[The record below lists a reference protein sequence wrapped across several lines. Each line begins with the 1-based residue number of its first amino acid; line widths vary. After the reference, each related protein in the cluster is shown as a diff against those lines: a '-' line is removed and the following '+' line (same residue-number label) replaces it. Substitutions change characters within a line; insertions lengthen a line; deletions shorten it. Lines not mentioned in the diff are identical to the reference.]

1 MLRNYFTIGL
11 RNILKYK
18 GYSVINISG
27 LAVGIACFLLI
38 FLYVKDDLTYDQMH
52 RDSESIFRITSKVKF
67 GGSVS
72 TRGATGHPD
81 TDAYREEIP
90 EIGSMARLDNDIAII
105 KKGDNYIEQRGVVYA
120 DPALFDIFDFKLI
133 QGEVGEA
140 FNDLN
145 NIVVSESMALKYFDK
160 KNVVGKTLQM
170 NLENEMEQF
179 YVVAVMEDHPDN
191 SSFTFGIVVPWAKRR
206 GQVSARQLNSW
217 SNISLNAFVKL
228 ADGATVETVEAK
240 MAQIRTA
247 KNPGE
252 GGDFARSIVNELQP
266 LSDIHLNT
274 DIGGGDGMGFSAE
287 ANDAYLLSAIALIIL
302 IVACIN
308 FANLSIARSLPRA
321 REIGLRKVLGA
332 GRRQLVFQFLGEAL
346 LMSFSAFVLGLIL
359 AELALPVFGS
369 LTERTF
375 SEGIMSDLYIVLAC
389 FAVVLLTALM
399 AGLYPAFVVSK
410 FDTVKSLKGK
420 ISISGNS
427 WIPKAL
433 VVFQFT
439 TAVILIVG
447 TLTMNKQVDFMVD
460 MDLGYEDEQLVR
472 VEAYG
477 SGKANI
483 AQLFINELSGNPA
496 VLDVAAADDFSSR
509 TPASYQGND
518 FLTVITDA
526 HHNYPDLLGLELV
539 EGRLLKKGED
549 YFVRD
554 TDTLTNVV
562 VNEAFAREAGMESP
576 ISQSFRRFRI
586 VGVLKDFHFRSVQ
599 EAVTPL
605 MFTSQNE
612 ASGKE
617 FEEIYVRYSAAH
629 AARIETVLETAW
641 QKLVPDRPFEAAFVA
656 HANAQRYEEEARWR
670 VIMGCAS
677 VLAISISVLGLFG
690 LAHLATQ
697 QRVKEVGIRQVLGA
711 SLTQIMLLLNSGF
724 TKLVLVSVVLATPI
738 AYWLVDAWLDD
749 FANQTELTVS
759 LFLVPGLITFSIT
772 LITVSLQSFKSLN
785 ANPVDSLRYD

>member
-27 LAVGIACFLLI
+27 LAMGIACFLLI
-38 FLYVKDDLTYDQMH
+38 FLYVKDELTYDQMH
-52 RDSESIFRITSKVKF
+52 EDSDSIFRITSKVKF

-81 TDAYREEIP
+81 TEAYRDGIP
-90 EIGSMARLDNDIAII
+90 EIESLARLDNDIAII

-120 DPALFDIFDFKLI
+120 DPALFDIFDFKLTH
-133 QGEVGEA
+133 GEIGKA
-140 FNDLN
+140 FDDLN
-145 NIVVSESMALKYFDK
+145 NIVISESMALKYFDK
-160 KNVVGKTLQM
+160 KNVVGKALQM
-170 NLENEMEQF
+170 NVENELEQF

-191 SSFTFGIVVPWAKRR
+191 SSFTFDIVVPWIKRR
-206 GQVSARQLNSW
+206 GQVSDRQLNSW

-228 ADGATVETVEAK
+228 SDGATAETVSAK

-247 KNPGE
+247 KNSGE

-287 ANDAYLLSAIALIIL
+287 ADDAYILSAIALIIL

-308 FANLSIARSLPRA
+308 FANLSIARSLPRSK
-321 REIGLRKVLGA
+321 EIGLRKVLGA
-332 GRRQLVFQFLGEAL
+332 VRGQLVFQFLGEAL

-359 AELALPVFGS
+359 AELALPIFGT

-375 SEGIMSDLYIVLAC
+375 SEGIMSDFYIVLAC
-389 FAVVLLTALM
+389 FGVVLFTALM

-410 FDTVKSLKGK
+410 FDTIKSLKGK
-420 ISISGNS
+420 VSISGNS

-439 TAVILIVG
+439 IAVILIVG

-472 VEAYG
+472 VETYG
-477 SGKANI
+477 SGKPNI

-509 TPASYQGND
+509 TPASYKGND

-526 HHNYPDLLGLELV
+526 HHNYPNLLGLELV

-554 TDTLTNVV
+554 ADTLTNVV
-562 VNEAFAREAGMESP
+562 INEAFAREAGMENP

-599 EAVTPL
+599 DAVTPL

-612 ASGKE
+612 TAGKE
-617 FEEIYVRYSAAH
+617 FEEIYVRYSGAH

-656 HANAQRYEEEARWR
+656 DTNAQRYEEEARWR
-670 VIMGCAS
+670 VIISYAS
-677 VLAISISVLGLFG
+677 ILAISISVLGLFG

-738 AYWLVDAWLDD
+738 AYWLMDAWLDD
-749 FANQTELTVS
+749 FANQTEVTFS
-759 LFLVPGLITFSIT
+759 LFLIPALITFSIT